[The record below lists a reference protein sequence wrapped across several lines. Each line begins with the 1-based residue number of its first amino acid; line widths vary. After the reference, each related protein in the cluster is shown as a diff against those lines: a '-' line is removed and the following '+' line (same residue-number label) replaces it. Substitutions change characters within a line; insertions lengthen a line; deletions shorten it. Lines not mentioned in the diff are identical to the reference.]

1 MPRGGAR
8 VNSGPPPDPN
18 ALRRDR
24 KEDKQGWTLLPAG
37 GRPGDAPSWPLV
49 ELSHDGESDDAAL
62 HAVALQER
70 ELEIW
75 AKVWATPQ
83 AVVWER
89 LGWLLEVALYVRLL
103 AAAERSADTKSLAEA
118 RMWSDRLG
126 LNPAAMLRNRW
137 KIADDELGARRG
149 STPSGTRSNRGSS
162 TRDRALKAV
171 NGGA

>member
-37 GRPGDAPSWPLV
+37 GRAGAAPAWPLAALTY
-49 ELSHDGESDDAAL
+49 EPSSDDAAL
-62 HAVALQER
+62 HATEFQER

-75 AKVWATPQ
+75 AKIWATPQ

-137 KIADDELGARRG
+137 KIADDEVAARREARP
-149 STPSGTRSNRGSS
+149 TAKRASS
-162 TRDRALKAV
+162 SMRDRIRAV
-171 NGGA
+171 SDGA